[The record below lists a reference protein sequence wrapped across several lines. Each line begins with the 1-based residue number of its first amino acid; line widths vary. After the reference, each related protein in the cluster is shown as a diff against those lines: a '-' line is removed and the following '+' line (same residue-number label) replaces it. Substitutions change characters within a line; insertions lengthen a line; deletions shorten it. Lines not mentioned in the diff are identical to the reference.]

1 MSLTRNSDKIATI
14 VNAVDCHPTWSD
26 KRIAA
31 ETHTSRT
38 VVWEIRRYILHEQ
51 HRRRGRERSPAET
64 EAQIISL
71 LRAKEKYKTIAATAR
86 CSITTIVKVARANGL
101 SRRAKID
108 VRRGDRAI

>member
-1 MSLTRNSDKIATI
+1 MSLTRNSEKIATI
-14 VNAVDCHPTWSD
+14 VNAVDCRPTWSD

-51 HRRRGRERSPAET
+51 HRRRGRERNPAET

-71 LRAKEKYKTIAATAR
+71 LQANFGQVGLFGGYALRAEGVYH
-86 CSITTIVKVARANGL
+86 
-101 SRRAKID
+101 D
-108 VRRGDRAI
+108 